1 LRGQEELRDKLRRI
15 DGRGYKAYQELE
27 GAYDWGEY
35 QLFIDHA
42 QSDPFAPPSR
52 VRVRVR
58 QEVAGFPP
66 ELFATKTRAV
76 ALCDFLTRVFG
87 RHCRALSR
95 PCGTGH
101 SGIIHVL
108 PCGQE
113 ILERT
118 AVAVNERFVEVRFTV
133 GLPARGRTVLAREAH
148 RIFFEALPEVVRR
161 SLRYASL
168 DKRTLLEHV
177 NLAED
182 QESLRR
188 QMEEKGLVAFVADGS
203 ILPRESGVS
212 DKPLSRD
219 KAVPF
224 QTPPELRYDFFLP
237 HRGKVT
243 GMGIP
248 RGVTLIVGGGYHGK
262 TTLLKAIER
271 GVYDHIPGD
280 GRELVLTVR
289 DAVKIRAED
298 GRAVTGVDISSFI
311 DNLPDGQ
318 DTRFFTTSSA
328 SGSTSQAANIAEA
341 LEAGTSLLLLD
352 EDTSATNFMIRD
364 ARMQALVCKDKEPIT
379 PFIDRVR
386 SIYEKIGV
394 STIMVLG
401 GSGDYFDVADQVI
414 MMDKYRPKV
423 VTARAKEIAQ
433 NLPSR
438 RNLEEVKP
446 FKPPLSRI
454 ILPDPWKLG
463 FREKVK
469 VQDKDEIR
477 FGWETIDLSSLEQL
491 VDPAQTR
498 AIALVL
504 RHLSLYADG
513 QRTLS
518 EILSLLEKELSQEGL
533 AGWAGRRGEHGGD
546 MARPRPYEIAG
557 AINRYRRLKVR
568 AKLWEKIGR

>member
-1 LRGQEELRDKLRRI
+1 MHGRDVFEGRLRRI

-27 GAYDWGEY
+27 GAYDWVEY

-42 QSDPFAPPSR
+42 QSDPFAPPSK

-66 ELFATKTRAV
+66 ELFATKPRAV

-95 PCGTGH
+95 PCGTGS

-118 AVAVNERFVEVRFTV
+118 AVVVNEEFVEVRLAV
-133 GLPARGRTVLAREAH
+133 GLPARGRTVVAREAH

-161 SLRYASL
+161 SLRHASL
-168 DKRTLLEHV
+168 DKKALLEHV
-177 NLAED
+177 RLAED
-182 QESLRR
+182 QDSLRR
-188 QMEEKGLVAFVADGS
+188 QMQENGLVAFVADGS
-203 ILPRESGVS
+203 ILPRESGAS
-212 DKPLSRD
+212 DRPLSQE

-224 QTPPELRYDFFLP
+224 QSPPELRVSFTLP
-237 HRGKVT
+237 HRGRIT

-262 TTLLKAIER
+262 TTLLQAIER
-271 GVYDHIPGD
+271 GVYDHIPRD
-280 GRELVLTVR
+280 GREFVLTVR

-311 DNLPDGQ
+311 NNLPGNQ
-318 DTRFFTTSSA
+318 DTRFFSTPSA

-341 LEAGTSLLLLD
+341 LEVGTSLLLVD

-364 ARMQALVCKDKEPIT
+364 ARMQALVAKDKEPIT

-386 SIYEKIGV
+386 QLHQDCGV
-394 STIMVLG
+394 STVLVVG
-401 GSGDYFDVADQVI
+401 GSGDYFDVADHVI
-414 MMDKYRPKV
+414 MMENYRPRV
-423 VTARAKEIAQ
+423 VTAAAREIARAM
-433 NLPSR
+433 PTR
-438 RNLEEVKP
+438 RNPEEAGP
-446 FKPPLSRI
+446 FRPPIPRI
-454 ILPDPWKLG
+454 LLPDPWRLG
-463 FREKVK
+463 SKDKVK
-469 VQDKDEIR
+469 AQGLREIR
-477 FGWETIDLSSLEQL
+477 FGRETIDLGAVEQL

-498 AIALVL
+498 AIAVIL
-504 RHLSLYADG
+504 RRLSHYADG
-513 QRTLS
+513 KRTLR
-518 EILSLLEKELSQEGL
+518 EILDLLEEEVEREGL
-533 AGWAGRRGEHGGD
+533 EVLAGRQGEHPGE
-546 MARPRPYEIAG
+546 MARPRRYEIAA
-557 AINRYRRLKVR
+557 AINRYRSLAVR
-568 AKLWEKIGR
+568 PGR